1 MEWRRMI
8 HTYIPTKEDMHKLIK
23 AFASVHVENQKDDIG
38 PNKPDAPFFERV
50 ARMDSIDEED
60 YIEMAERFY
69 KYINTQLPLIQH
81 IAGYPA
87 ETNWADALQ
96 KLHTVGEAA
105 RKARL
110 LREELELIARQEAE
124 ERRIEVKSKLRFA
137 LKKQYKHVTGV
148 RAKDATSKNLID
160 NMLVIRNKI
169 IDSTAEDD
177 ELNITHEEID
187 GYLKNHLVMLLHREE
202 QHKENH
208 TVRCER
214 FERVWYGKNDTQFR
228 FPNKV
233 ASIQISVPAGFDDK
247 VLYPTLKDGIGWP
260 NFAYEGRP
268 LYRMSITDDSACIS
282 QVISLLEPK
291 GYVVDMLRDM
301 LVDAPTKE
309 VVVEST
315 QFTARLYKDS
325 VSIYIPYA
333 ETDLRSCAKRHG
345 AKWQPNEKEWA
356 VPMLH
361 INAFVEDIDDKK
373 ELKDMILAIP
383 EVGNYVQHKAERIA
397 ISAAPTLGE
406 GERVEEMRKRLANV
420 FPEGY
425 QLYPFQYVGVR
436 FAELSGGRCLFGDDM
451 GIGKT
456 IQAIAYMGLHPENM
470 PALVVCPSNV
480 KYNWLKECKAWLSST
495 YTCGVIDK
503 GKSPVP
509 DTDIVI
515 INYDLMDKQK
525 DALAL
530 RNFNTFIFDES
541 HYLKSAKAKRTIA
554 CMELAKP
561 AHTVLCLSGT
571 AIPNRPIEFWNTISM
586 LRPTEWRGRW
596 KDYARKYCDGHIT
609 DRGFWD
615 TTGASNQEELNA
627 LARDFMIRR
636 LKKEVMA
643 ELPTKIRQYPIVVP
657 TDREMKWYRDRT
669 QMWAAGLDAPS
680 RSEGYVLNM
689 LNDLRKMCGEMKAL
703 PAAQWCVDYIEQA
716 EETKPLI
723 IFAHHIDVQESI
735 EKHLKSSLPTLRIS
749 KINGGVNAKAR
760 QDIVDEFQ
768 DGKCD
773 VLLATTVAAKEGLTL
788 TAADTVV
795 FVEREWVPGWEEQ
808 AEDRVNRIGQD
819 ADTVW
824 AVYLTVDGTIDEKF
838 STIIEDKRAN
848 IKAIL
853 DGGEVG
859 ERTNISL
866 QLLQAM
872 VDGGELPANTMSK
885 LTMKDVGDKTMKPKD
900 YTKGDEQE

>member
-1 MEWRRMI
+1 MSVFEY
-8 HTYIPTKEDMHKLIK
+8 TYTPSKEDMHKLIK
-23 AFASVHVENQKDDIG
+23 AFVSVHVENEKDDIG
-38 PNKPDAPFFERV
+38 PNKPDAPFFTRV
-50 ARMDSIDEED
+50 AQADEIDEED

-81 IAGYPA
+81 IAGYPP
-87 ETNWADALQ
+87 ETDWANALH
-96 KLHTVGEAA
+96 KMHIIGEAA
-105 RKARL
+105 RKVRL
-110 LREELELIARQEAE
+110 IREEVERIERQEAE
-124 ERRIEVKSKLRFA
+124 ERRRAVRSELRFTFKRAVKSSTG
-137 LKKQYKHVTGV
+137 LKV
-148 RAKDATSKNLID
+148 KDVTSKSLVS
-160 NMLVIRNKI
+160 NMLVIRGLML
-169 IDSTAEDD
+169 SAEDD
-177 ELNITHEEID
+177 GLNITTEEI
-187 GYLKNHLVMLLHREE
+187 GEYLLSMTGAILSREE
-202 QHKENH
+202 EHKENH
-208 TVRCER
+208 TVHCER
-214 FERVWYGKNDTQFR
+214 FERVWYGKNDAHLR

-233 ASIQISVPAGFDDK
+233 SSIQISVPAGFDDK

-268 LYRMSITDDSACIS
+268 LYRMSIADDSACIS
-282 QVISLLEPK
+282 QVINLLEPK
-291 GYVVDMLRDM
+291 GYVVDMLRDL
-301 LVDAPTKE
+301 LVNAPTKD
-309 VVVEST
+309 VVVQST
-315 QFTARLYKDS
+315 QFAARLHKDS
-325 VSIYIPYA
+325 VSIYIPYS
-333 ETDLRSCAKRHG
+333 ETDLRSCAKTHG

-361 INAFVEDIDDKK
+361 INAFIKDIDDKK
-373 ELKDMILAIP
+373 ELQDMILAIP

-406 GERVEEMRKRLANV
+406 GERVEEMRKRLATI
-420 FPEGY
+420 FPVGH

-470 PALVVCPSNV
+470 PALVVCPANV

-495 YTCGVIDK
+495 YTCAVIEK

-515 INYDLMDKQK
+515 INYDLMAKQK

-554 CMELAKP
+554 CMELSKP

-596 KDYARKYCDGHIT
+596 KDYATRYCDGHIT

-615 TTGASNQEELNA
+615 TTGASNQGELNA

-643 ELPTKIRQYPIVVP
+643 ELPDKIRQYPPVRP
-657 TDREMKWYRDRT
+657 SDREIRWYRDRA
-669 QMWAAGLDAPS
+669 QMWAEGLDNP
-680 RSEGYVLNM
+680 RRNEGYVLNM
-689 LNDLRKMCGEMKAL
+689 LNDLRKICGEMKAL
-703 PAAQWCVDYIEQA
+703 PAAQWCVDYIGQA
-716 EETKPLI
+716 EESKPLI
-723 IFAHHIDVQESI
+723 IFAHHIDIQESI
-735 EKHLKSSLPTLRIS
+735 EAHLKEMLPRLRIS
-749 KINGGVNAKAR
+749 KINGGVSPKKR
-760 QDIVDEFQ
+760 QDIVDRFQ
-768 DGKCD
+768 DGGCD

-795 FVEREWVPGWEEQ
+795 FVEREWVPAWEEQ

-824 AVYLTVDGTIDEKF
+824 AVYLTIDGTIDEKF
-838 STIIEDKRAN
+838 NAIIEDKRAN

-859 ERTNISL
+859 ERTSISV

-872 VDGGELPANTMSK
+872 VDGGELPFDTMEK
-885 LTMKDVGDKTMKPKD
+885 LTVNDIADVKATPKD

>member
-1 MEWRRMI
+1 MNDKD
-8 HTYIPTKEDMHKLIK
+8 TYIPSKEDMHKLIK

-50 ARMDSIDEED
+50 ACMDSIDEED

-81 IAGYPA
+81 IAGYPP

-110 LREELELIARQEAE
+110 LREELELIARQEAD
-124 ERRIEVKSKLRFA
+124 ERRFAVVSKLRFA
-137 LKKQYKHVTGV
+137 LKRAVKSSTGLKV
-148 RAKDATSKNLID
+148 KDVTSKSLLS
-160 NMLVIRNKI
+160 NMLDIR
-169 IDSTAEDD
+169 DLMLSAEDD
-177 ELNITHEEID
+177 GLNITDEEID
-187 GYLKNHLVMLLHREE
+187 GYLKNHLLMLVRREE
-202 QHKENH
+202 LHKENH
-208 TVRCER
+208 TIHCER

-268 LYRMSITDDSACIS
+268 LYRMSISDDSACIS
-282 QVISLLEPK
+282 QVITLLESK

-515 INYDLMDKQK
+515 INYDLMAKQK

-541 HYLKSAKAKRTIA
+541 HYLKNAKAKRTIA

-657 TDREMKWYRDRT
+657 SDREMKWYRDRT

-716 EETKPLI
+716 EESKPLI

-859 ERTNISL
+859 ERTNISV